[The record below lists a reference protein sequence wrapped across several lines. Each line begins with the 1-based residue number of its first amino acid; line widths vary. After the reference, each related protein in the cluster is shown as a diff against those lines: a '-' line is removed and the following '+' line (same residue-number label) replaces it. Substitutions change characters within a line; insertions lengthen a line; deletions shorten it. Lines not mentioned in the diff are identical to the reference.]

1 MNLIYAKK
9 FRFPDNSANMIQ
21 GGNMVAAFSHHNINT
36 NAFFSFNDTIN
47 DRNSFLKD
55 CYGINFSRQ
64 SNQIHFTSQ
73 KLRGLNYNLWLIKN
87 IINKKNVVLKTL
99 LIITIYNSIGR
110 NGYRIASDSRPVS
123 TISFKSTDI
132 SMQFITDTRI

>member
-21 GGNMVAAFSHHNINT
+21 GVNMVAAFSHHNINT

-55 CYGINFSRQ
+55 CY
-64 SNQIHFTSQ
+64 
-73 KLRGLNYNLWLIKN
+73 
-87 IINKKNVVLKTL
+87 
-99 LIITIYNSIGR
+99 
-110 NGYRIASDSRPVS
+110 
-123 TISFKSTDI
+123 
-132 SMQFITDTRI
+132 

>member
-21 GGNMVAAFSHHNINT
+21 GVNMVAAFSHHNINT

-47 DRNSFLKD
+47 NRNSFLKD

-87 IINKKNVVLKTL
+87 IINKK
-99 LIITIYNSIGR
+99 
-110 NGYRIASDSRPVS
+110 
-123 TISFKSTDI
+123 
-132 SMQFITDTRI
+132 M